1 MDLIPA
7 RSTRIRAA
15 TYLVVGL
22 SAGALGLRPA
32 RAQVTVLDQ
41 QAFSGLVAIDGPA
54 PSRVSDSQCGSA
66 NAPTARVIADDFGVA
81 AAVDVTSISWLG
93 SYRRLSAPADPTAFT
108 LIFHGD
114 AGGAPGAT
122 IATLS
127 VLPTQTLLSSGL
139 DLSGQ
144 PLSGYS
150 FLVSIAPI
158 HFEPGTY
165 WVEIFETDSTIPECF
180 EWSPGLQDVARGRDG
195 DAFSPT
201 APGSAWTVNLR
212 ADPLDNRALVLQG
225 SLPALEI
232 PTLGEWGMGLLV
244 AILAIVGALTLR
256 RRSRSEQPR
265 IPPCLYL

>member
-15 TYLVVGL
+15 TSLVVGL
-22 SAGALGLRPA
+22 SAGILGLTPA

-41 QAFSGLVAIDGPA
+41 QPLSGLSVIAGPV

-66 NAPTARVIADDFGVA
+66 NAPTTRVIADDFVVGSAVA
-81 AAVDVTSISWLG
+81 VTSIAWLG

-114 AGGAPGAT
+114 AGGAPGST
-122 IATLS
+122 LATLD
-127 VLPTQTLLSSGL
+127 VLPVQTLLSSGL

-150 FLVSIAPI
+150 FLVSIAAI
-158 HFEPGTY
+158 RFEPGVY
-165 WVEIFETDSTIPECF
+165 WLEIFETDSTIPECF

-201 APGSAWTVNLR
+201 APGGAWTANLR
-212 ADPLDNRALVLQG
+212 TDPLDNRALVLQG
-225 SLPALEI
+225 SLPVVEI
-232 PTLGEWGMGLLV
+232 PTLGEWGLGLLV
-244 AILAIVGALTLR
+244 GTLGIVGALTLR
-256 RRSRSEQPR
+256 RRSLPEQPR
-265 IPPCLYL
+265 VPPCLYL